1 MTCNKLF
8 HVDIVKKFD
17 RHDAKFENKQKIVP
31 YNPREEVRKVFAL
44 AKFSDYALYC
54 IVSSDAASSRKERP
68 ITTTNSC

>member
-31 YNPREEVRKVFAL
+31 YNPREEVRKVFAVQVT
-44 AKFSDYALYC
+44 C
-54 IVSSDAASSRKERP
+54 P
-68 ITTTNSC
+68 IMH